1 MIRIFSHWVPA
12 NALYRRAFD
21 LVLFGLFLALAG
33 AWIDRGDLGGTSG
46 ALSYVLPFGLGV
58 IAVNL
63 LLGIGR
69 RKPDRTTIR
78 TWGSVILFFLLVA
91 PMAYGVSGF
100 VPHPAAGRG
109 EWELAALLAL
119 GLMVA
124 IRGRVA
130 SGIGLLPPRRVLV
143 LGTGAEAAEVEQS
156 LIRSG
161 SDVRI
166 VGFYPVPSDQPNHVV
181 QDRILAGSVELADL
195 TRELKVDEVIIA
207 VRERRAGVLPL
218 RELLS
223 CKSAG
228 IRVLDLSSHF
238 ERTHGQVHLDSLHAS
253 WLVFGDGFR
262 QGWGRS
268 VVKRL
273 FDVVAAGLLLGV
285 FWPLMLLSAI
295 LVVLDS
301 GFPILYRQPRVG
313 QGGHLFQVLKF
324 RSMRSD
330 AEQDGKPR
338 WAAPNDERITR
349 IGNIL
354 RRLRLDELPQLF
366 NVLKGEMSLVGP
378 RPERPYFVARLARTI
393 PFYATRHSV
402 KPGVT
407 GWAQVRYG
415 YGASVEDAAQ
425 KLQYDLYYVKNHTLF
440 LDTAILFRTVG
451 VVLRGVSAP
460 WSARNQ
466 E

>member
-1 MIRIFSHWVPA
+1 MVRIFSHWVPA
-12 NALYRRAFD
+12 NTLLRRAFD
-21 LVLFGLFLALAG
+21 LVLLGLFLALG
-33 AWIDRGDLGGTSG
+33 VAWIGRGDLVGVAG
-46 ALSYVLPFGLGV
+46 ALPYVLPFGLAV
-58 IAVNL
+58 MAVNL
-63 LLGIGR
+63 LLGIDR
-69 RKPDRTTIR
+69 HNPDRSMIR
-78 TWGSVILFFLLVA
+78 TWGGAILFFLLVA
-91 PMAYGVSGF
+91 PMAYGVSSF
-100 VPHPAAGRG
+100 APHPAPARG
-109 EWELAALLAL
+109 EWELAALLAV
-119 GLMVA
+119 GLMTA

-130 SGIGLLPPRRVLV
+130 SGMGLLRPRRVLV
-143 LGTGAEAAEVEQS
+143 LGTGAEAAELEQS
-156 LIRSG
+156 LARSG

-166 VGFYPVPSDQPNHVV
+166 VGFYPVPSDQPNHVL
-181 QDRILAGSVELADL
+181 QDRILAGSAALADL
-195 TRELKVDEVIIA
+195 TRALKIDEVIVA

-228 IRVLDLSSHF
+228 VRVLDLSSHF
-238 ERTHGQVHLDSLHAS
+238 EQTHGQVHLDSLHAS

-262 QGWGRS
+262 QGWVRT

-273 FDVVAAGLLLGV
+273 FDIIAAGLLLGV

-295 LVVLDS
+295 LVALES
-301 GFPILYRQPRVG
+301 GFPILYRQARVG
-313 QGGHLFQVLKF
+313 QGGHLFQIIKF

-330 AEQDGKPR
+330 AEKDGTPR
-338 WAAPNDERITR
+338 WAARNDERITR
-349 IGNIL
+349 VGSTL

-366 NVLKGEMSLVGP
+366 NVLKGDMSLVGP
-378 RPERPYFVARLARTI
+378 RPERPHFVARLMGAI
-393 PFYATRHSV
+393 PYYATRHSI

-440 LDTAILFRTVG
+440 LDTVILFQTVG